1 MDSHAPVEE
10 FKLFFRRLPKD
21 VNLPLG
27 HNSKEDATATNSVN
41 ERPRGDMTEYF
52 RGQQGVNRSGK
63 FGENSTHQM
72 AGYEPYWYQNGQ
84 GGIVHWTGND
94 WRDVILPAIPLSHLY
109 TQQMSYLI
117 HGLEPDRKYEAK
129 VLSR

>member
-1 MDSHAPVEE
+1 
-10 FKLFFRRLPKD
+10 
-21 VNLPLG
+21 
-27 HNSKEDATATNSVN
+27 
-41 ERPRGDMTEYF
+41 
-52 RGQQGVNRSGK
+52 
-63 FGENSTHQM
+63 M
-72 AGYEPYWYQNGQ
+72 AAYEPFWYQNGQ

-129 VLSR
+129 VQAKWVPTRVDGIIYNCSIDDAAAVKAPSFIRCIDFNCLLFICSSLQESIRMEWGVGSFYICHTQFK

>member
-1 MDSHAPVEE
+1 
-10 FKLFFRRLPKD
+10 
-21 VNLPLG
+21 
-27 HNSKEDATATNSVN
+27 
-41 ERPRGDMTEYF
+41 
-52 RGQQGVNRSGK
+52 
-63 FGENSTHQM
+63 M
-72 AGYEPYWYQNGQ
+72 AAYEPYWYQNGQ

-129 VLSR
+129 VQAKWVPLLYIYLREPPFDGQTNVWEWMKRRVLSVIRPMTFRTICCSFG

>member
-1 MDSHAPVEE
+1 MPYLVDE
-10 FKLFFRRLPKD
+10 F
-21 VNLPLG
+21 G
-27 HNSKEDATATNSVN
+27 H
-41 ERPRGDMTEYF
+41 
-52 RGQQGVNRSGK
+52 GQ
-63 FGENSTHQM
+63 ENSTHQVASM
-72 AGYEPYWYQNGQ
+72 AAYEPYWYQNGQ

-129 VLSR
+129 VQAK

>member
-1 MDSHAPVEE
+1 
-10 FKLFFRRLPKD
+10 
-21 VNLPLG
+21 
-27 HNSKEDATATNSVN
+27 
-41 ERPRGDMTEYF
+41 
-52 RGQQGVNRSGK
+52 
-63 FGENSTHQM
+63 M
-72 AGYEPYWYQNGQ
+72 AGNAAFEPVWYQNGQ

-129 VLSR
+129 VQARSVVWGK

>member
-1 MDSHAPVEE
+1 MGHPLSVTDLAIH
-10 FKLFFRRLPKD
+10 RL
-21 VNLPLG
+21 
-27 HNSKEDATATNSVN
+27 T
-41 ERPRGDMTEYF
+41 TE
-52 RGQQGVNRSGK
+52 Q
-63 FGENSTHQM
+63 ENSTHQV
-72 AGYEPYWYQNGQ
+72 ASKASYEPYWYQNGQ

-129 VLSR
+129 VQARSVQWELLHLKAKGNK